1 MVYVIAGTGPSGSG
15 QACGLVADRGPV
27 QVPCWPP
34 GPRSGPAA
42 EAVVGVAAAAV
53 TAVVGEGG
61 AATMTAVAAVMQEE
75 AVAVVA
81 VVAVVEVAGERFLHW
96 QLLLSPPPA
105 ACAAVAHQVTLGGS
119 SPGASYCDCAGQ
131 RVGQVWSVS
140 GRVLLEA
147 APGGALTCVAHQPL
161 GPLQAVVPVVHVVA
175 RLNAARQI

>member
-1 MVYVIAGTGPSGSG
+1 VYVIAGTGPSGSG

-42 EAVVGVAAAAV
+42 EAVVGVAAAV

-75 AVAVVA
+75 AVA

-105 ACAAVAHQVTLGGS
+105 ACAAVARQVTLGGS

-140 GRVLLEA
+140 GRVSLEA
-147 APGGALTCVAHQPL
+147 APGGALTCVAHQPLPL